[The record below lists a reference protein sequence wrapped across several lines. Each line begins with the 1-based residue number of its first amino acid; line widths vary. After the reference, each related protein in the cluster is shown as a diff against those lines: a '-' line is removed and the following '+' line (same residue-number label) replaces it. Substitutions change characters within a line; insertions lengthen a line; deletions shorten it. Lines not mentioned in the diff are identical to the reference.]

1 MKAILLILTLLI
13 IGCGENAIE
22 PAGEP
27 QKDNFTNTGSYTGS
41 IKLGQND
48 TLELNENNTRLH
60 WFSNIFIQSTGVV
73 EVIGNYGDLDLNL
86 TKLELEGVQFVKIV
100 VKNFN
105 EDTVTVNI
113 NLKQ

>member
-1 MKAILLILTLLI
+1 MKTLILIVLLMLA
-13 IGCGENAIE
+13 GCGENTLE
-22 PAGEP
+22 PAA
-27 QKDNFTNTGSYTGS
+27 QQQDNTTNSAYTGS

-60 WFSNIFIQSTGVV
+60 WFGGISIKSTGVV